1 DLAVERGHQRGVF
14 PDLPI
19 RPDLGK
25 AEPRLSGVTVID
37 DRQRTFQLAP
47 QQNDPPLP
55 ALSNSHPMH
64 RRRHRAE
71 QIPPAARPWLAP
83 PALRPSMPIANC
95 TAGLSKPR
103 AGEQPPKPGRPRP
116 RPRLIAPPYAP
127 GSTADDAQLLPRHPL
142 QRLLLDCPEGPSFAQ
157 RSPPDHT
164 S

>member
-1 DLAVERGHQRGVF
+1 
-14 PDLPI
+14 
-19 RPDLGK
+19 
-25 AEPRLSGVTVID
+25 
-37 DRQRTFQLAP
+37 
-47 QQNDPPLP
+47 
-55 ALSNSHPMH
+55 MH

-71 QIPPAARPWLAP
+71 QMPPAARPWLAP

-164 S
+164 SQAGSDRTLTLYQMPPYLWNTLSCLVNQGKPPTCEFKILIK